1 MDSIMSF
8 ILENARFKGVY
19 IGADKAIQD
28 ILDCHSYPLVIQK
41 ILGQGVVLSL
51 ALAQSIKYKGVFSF
65 QVRSAG
71 PVQSLF
77 INVTHDKQVR
87 AYAVY
92 DEEKLPSDEDL
103 TNESLF
109 GNGELLFSVT
119 QLGQEPYQGIVSLTG
134 QTLTDT
140 VLDYFKL
147 SEQIKTDLILR
158 QKDGKTRCLMIQ
170 QMPLKEEDEFEEVAS
185 LYETVDVL
193 MNSVK
198 DSELFTDKLAPEQL
212 LYRLF
217 HANDLTVYEPSV
229 PHFSCACHK
238 DQMKRF
244 LDRLT
249 PKEREELYQD
259 GEIVAEC
266 QFCQTQYVF
275 KHEDFN

>member
-51 ALAQSIKYKGVFSF
+51 ALAQSIKYQGVFSF

-170 QMPLKEEDEFEEVAS
+170 QMPLKEDDEFEEVAS

>member
-8 ILENARFKGVY
+8 ILDEARFKGVY

-28 ILDCHSYPLVIQK
+28 ILECHSYPPVVQK
-41 ILGQGVVLSL
+41 ILGQGVVLAL
-51 ALAQSIKYKGVFSF
+51 ALAQSIKYHGVFSF

-71 PVQSLF
+71 PVKSLF

-92 DEEKLPSDEDL
+92 DEEKLPGEDEL
-103 TNESLF
+103 TNEALF

-134 QTLTDT
+134 KTLIDT
-140 VLDYFKL
+140 VLDYFRL

-158 QKDGKTRCLMIQ
+158 QKDGMTRCLMLQ
-170 QMPLKEEDEFEEVAS
+170 QMPLKEGDDAAEVAS
-185 LYETVDVL
+185 LYETADVL
-193 MNSVK
+193 MNSVQ
-198 DSELFTDKLAPEQL
+198 DAELFTDKLAPEKL

-217 HANDLTVYEPSV
+217 HANDLVVYEPQAPV
-229 PHFSCACHK
+229 FSCSCRK

-244 LDRLT
+244 LERL
-249 PKEREELYQD
+249 PASEREELYQD

-266 QFCQTQYVF
+266 QFCQSQYVF

>member
-134 QTLTDT
+134 KTLTDT

-170 QMPLKEEDEFEEVAS
+170 QMPLKEDDEFEEVAS

-249 PKEREELYQD
+249 AKEREELYQD

>member
-51 ALAQSIKYKGVFSF
+51 ALAQSIKYQGVFSF

-103 TNESLF
+103 TNDSLF

-170 QMPLKEEDEFEEVAS
+170 QMPLKEDDEFEEVAS

>member
-1 MDSIMSF
+1 MDSISSF
-8 ILENARFKGVY
+8 VLEGARFKGVY
-19 IGADKAIQD
+19 IGADQVVKE
-28 ILDCHSYPLVIQK
+28 ILACHSYPDIVQK
-41 ILGQGVVLSL
+41 ILGQGVILSL

-92 DEEKLPSDEDL
+92 DVDKLPVEEDL
-103 TNESLF
+103 TNQALF

-134 QTLTDT
+134 NTLTDT
-140 VLDYFKL
+140 VLDYFRL

-158 QKDGKTRCLMIQ
+158 QKDGMTRCLMLQ
-170 QMPLKEEDEFEEVAS
+170 QMPLKEGDDALEVAS
-185 LYETVDVL
+185 LYETADVL
-193 MNSVK
+193 MNSVQ
-198 DSELFTDKLAPEQL
+198 DAELFSDKLAPEKL

-217 HANDLTVYEPSV
+217 HANDLVVYEPQV
-229 PHFSCACHK
+229 PVFSCACRK
-238 DQMKRF
+238 EQMKRF
-244 LDRLT
+244 LERL
-249 PKEREELYQD
+249 PASEREELYQD

-266 QFCQTQYVF
+266 QFCQSQYVF
-275 KHEDFN
+275 KHEDF

>member
-1 MDSIMSF
+1 M
-8 ILENARFKGVY
+8 
-19 IGADKAIQD
+19 
-28 ILDCHSYPLVIQK
+28 
-41 ILGQGVVLSL
+41 GQGVVLSL

-244 LDRLT
+244 LDFTAKRLRT
-249 PKEREELYQD
+249 
-259 GEIVAEC
+259 
-266 QFCQTQYVF
+266 F
-275 KHEDFN
+275 

>member
-8 ILENARFKGVY
+8 ILEEARFKGVY

-28 ILDCHSYPLVIQK
+28 ILECHSYPVVVQK
-41 ILGQGVVLSL
+41 ILGQGVVLAL
-51 ALAQSIKYKGVFSF
+51 ALAQSIKYQGVFSL

-92 DEEKLPSDEDL
+92 DEEKLPGEDEL
-103 TNESLF
+103 TNEALF

-119 QLGQEPYQGIVSLTG
+119 QLGQEPYQGIVALTG
-134 QTLTDT
+134 KTLIDT
-140 VLDYFKL
+140 VLDYFRL
-147 SEQIKTDLILR
+147 SEQIKTDLIVR
-158 QKDGKTRCLMIQ
+158 QKDGKTRCLMVQ
-170 QMPLKEEDEFEEVAS
+170 QMPLKAEDDFEEVSS
-185 LYETVDVL
+185 LYETIDVL

-198 DSELFTDKLAPEQL
+198 DVELFSDKLAPEQL

-217 HANDLTVYEPSV
+217 HANDLTVYEPTV
-229 PHFSCACHK
+229 PHFSCSCHK
-238 DQMKRF
+238 DQMRRF
-244 LDRLT
+244 LDKLA
-249 PKEREELYQD
+249 KNEREELYQD
-259 GEIVAEC
+259 DQIVTEC
-266 QFCQTQYVF
+266 QFCRTQYVF

>member
-103 TNESLF
+103 TNDSLF

-170 QMPLKEEDEFEEVAS
+170 QMPLKEDDEFEEVAS